1 MKHIKLIFVIT
12 ISSLILISAISI
24 SNDDK
29 YFQIA
34 KNLDIFATLYKEV
47 NAYYVDEVN
56 PNTLIQKGINAML
69 NSLDPYTDYISEDNI
84 EDYRTVTTG
93 QYGGI
98 GALVGKRNG
107 VNYIIMP
114 YEGYPAHKA
123 GLNIGDEI
131 LAINGISVSDKNTE
145 EISKLLKGQAKSSI
159 ELSIKRYNKEEP
171 FKVELK
177 REKITIDNVP
187 YFGMVNSEIGYVKLS
202 DFTTEAGKEVK
213 KAVKELKKTGAN
225 KLILDLRGNPGGLL
239 NEAINVSNIFIE
251 KGNEIVS
258 TKGKVTS
265 WNKNYLAL
273 DEALDTKIPLAVL
286 INRSSASASEI
297 VSGVVQD
304 YDRGIL
310 VGRKTFGKGLVQA
323 TRPLS
328 YNSQLKV
335 TTAKYYIPS
344 GRCIQA
350 IDYSNRNPDG
360 SVGKI
365 PDSLKAEFKTE
376 NGRIVYD
383 GGGVDPDVE
392 VEARNYA
399 PVTNALVSKN
409 LIFDFATEYF
419 YNHTAEPDS
428 RYFEI
433 DNALY
438 EEFKNWVQTKDFSYS
453 TNVEKSVDELVTA
466 AENEK
471 YYQNIEDEI
480 QVLKKEIKNSKNS
493 DLITFRDEIARLLK
507 REIVSRYHLQAGVI
521 EASFLNDLDVMKAIE
536 ILNDTAIYNDILA
549 SKDSGDG

>member
-1 MKHIKLIFVIT
+1 MKHIKLLFVIT
-12 ISSLILISAISI
+12 ISSLILTSAVSF

-159 ELSIKRYNKEEP
+159 ELTIKRYNKEEP

-187 YFGMVNSEIGYVKLS
+187 YFGMVNSEIGYIKLS

-265 WNKNYLAL
+265 WNKTYRAL
-273 DEALDTKIPLAVL
+273 DEALDTEIPLAVL

-297 VSGVVQD
+297 VGGVVQD

-392 VEARNYA
+392 VDARNYA
-399 PVTNALVSKN
+399 PVSNALVSKN

-419 YNHTAEPDS
+419 YNHPEEPDS

-453 TNVEKSVDELVTA
+453 TNVEKSVDELVSA

-480 QVLKKEIKNSKNS
+480 QVLKKEIQDSKNA
-493 DLITFRDEIARLLK
+493 DLITFREEITRLLK
-507 REIVSRYHLQAGVI
+507 REIVGRYHLQAGVI

-536 ILNDTAIYNDILA
+536 ILNDTATYNDILA
-549 SKDSGDG
+549 SKESGDG

>member
-1 MKHIKLIFVIT
+1 MKHIKLLFVTT
-12 ISSLILISAISI
+12 ISSLILISAVSF

-131 LAINGISVSDKNTE
+131 LAINGITVSDKNTE

-159 ELSIKRYNKEEP
+159 ELTIKRFNKEEP

-187 YFGMVNSEIGYVKLS
+187 YFGMVNSEIGYIKLS

-265 WNKNYLAL
+265 WNKTYRAL
-273 DEALDTKIPLAVL
+273 DEALDTEIPLAVL

-297 VSGVVQD
+297 VGGVVQD

-392 VEARNYA
+392 VDARNYA
-399 PVTNALVSKN
+399 PVSNALVSKN

-419 YNHTAEPDS
+419 YSHPEEPDS

-438 EEFKNWVQTKDFSYS
+438 EEFKNWVQTKDFIYS
-453 TNVEKSVDELVTA
+453 TNVEKSVDELVSA

-480 QVLKKEIKNSKNS
+480 QVLKKEIQDSKNS
-493 DLITFRDEIARLLK
+493 DLITFREEITRLLK
-507 REIVSRYHLQAGVI
+507 REIVGRYHLQAGVI

-536 ILNDTAIYNDILA
+536 ILNDTATYNDILV
-549 SKDSGDG
+549 SKGSGDG

>member
-131 LAINGISVSDKNTE
+131 LAINGIPVSDKNTE